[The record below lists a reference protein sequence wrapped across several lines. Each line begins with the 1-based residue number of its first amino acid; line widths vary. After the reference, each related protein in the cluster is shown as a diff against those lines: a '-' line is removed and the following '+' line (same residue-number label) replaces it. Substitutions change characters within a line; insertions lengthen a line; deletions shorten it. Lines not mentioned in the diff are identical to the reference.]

1 MREVKEKSPL
11 KERVG
16 ETLKSAPRTASRRG
30 TDASFQQFRQ
40 ELREAAQDGQPE
52 DRYESG
58 KITDTADHA
67 VRQVS
72 HLAEKAVHK
81 LPKTKSESEAR
92 TKSVPQHEQPRHPL
106 QPTAAPREY
115 PLQSQP
121 QGNQSVRES
130 ASPIREKP
138 VPPANAQQPKTREY
152 TPDAK
157 ASVSPS
163 QHSTPRIHENVK
175 AVPAETM
182 PSTTEHS
189 VRKSVSPIKEKPVPP
204 ANAPQPKMRE
214 HAPDAKAPVSSS
226 QHATLRIHEKTQNVS
241 AEITPTP
248 TGSAEKHTAAPFEQS
263 AHHLQMERSAHEQA
277 FPIKEKPV
285 PPANTPQPKMREHTP
300 TADAPV
306 HLPQHPASQI
316 YERPQNVYQLQTNRS
331 VRELET
337 SVREKPSASS
347 LREIP
352 AALKPDTTQFALPE
366 IKTKEYIQKKRKK
379 QNLVKEETSSIGN
392 SAADSETFSPV
403 IRTRETVR
411 EQQKLHVSHR
421 TEPEQP
427 VMPQI
432 RTRKPHPVSL
442 PDNVETAK
450 PDAPQPPLPDI
461 KSKQK
466 YIAVQ
471 KPAQV
476 TPVQANPQQAAQKMI
491 QGDMKLCKP
500 LFANETA
507 PLPTGKNAAPAKPV
521 RVQKQV
527 RPAVVRKQ
535 KIKTASKAKIKSATS
550 AGKALPSK
558 ASAAA
563 PKQAATVIRK
573 GQVLR
578 DTAIKTAKVAK
589 EAGRKVLRAIV
600 AAAEKL
606 AAAIGAGGAAAVSV
620 VVVILLVG
628 MLFASPLG
636 ILFAGEDTGTEIK
649 IPGAVATLNG
659 EFTDEIYRIMEEHP
673 YDELD
678 MQEGMEAVMLQNWR
692 NVLAVYAVKVSTD
705 EEHGLDVMTMDEEKL
720 QLLREIFFDANKLEY
735 ELTIRTVDG
744 ERITTL
750 HISVQIKDAM
760 QMADEYSFTA
770 QQREMLE
777 ELLKPDYDDI
787 FLSLIGNY
795 QPDGTPIG
803 PVDISDIQG
812 TLPDDLDPL
821 RESIILTAYQLLGKV
836 TYFWGGKSL
845 VLGWDSRWGTPTTVT
860 APGSG
865 STGKVL
871 PFGLDCSGFVDWTF
885 YNATNGAYL
894 PGRGGGA
901 ASQHGYCTNIAWSD
915 ALPGDLVF
923 YADDSHVGIV
933 CGYDSVGNLLVIHC
947 SGGQNGVVVT
957 GREGF
962 AVAARPDLFSAKN

>member
-11 KERVG
+11 KARAV
-16 ETLKSAPRTASRRG
+16 ETLKSAPQAAFRRG
-30 TDASFQQFRQ
+30 TDASFQQLRQ

-67 VRQVS
+67 VQEVR
-72 HLAEKAVHK
+72 HLAEKAAHK
-81 LPKTKSESEAR
+81 LPKTKSEPQREAR
-92 TKSVPQHEQPRHPL
+92 TESVPQHEQSR
-106 QPTAAPREY
+106 QPTTVPREY
-115 PLQSQP
+115 PPVSAQPDYLPQSQP
-121 QGNQSVRES
+121 QVSRSVRES

-138 VPPANAQQPKTREY
+138 FPPANAQQPKTRAY

-157 ASVSPS
+157 APASPS
-163 QHSTPRIHENVK
+163 QYPTPRIHENAK
-175 AVPAETM
+175 AVSAETM
-182 PSTTEHS
+182 PSTMEHS
-189 VRKSVSPIKEKPVPP
+189 VRESASSIKEKTIPP
-204 ANAPQPKMRE
+204 TNP
-214 HAPDAKAPVSSS
+214 
-226 QHATLRIHEKTQNVS
+226 
-241 AEITPTP
+241 
-248 TGSAEKHTAAPFEQS
+248 
-263 AHHLQMERSAHEQA
+263 
-277 FPIKEKPV
+277 
-285 PPANTPQPKMREHTP
+285 PQPKMREHTP

-306 HLPQHPASQI
+306 QQPKHLASQI
-316 YERPQNVYQLQTNRS
+316 HKKPQAVHHAQVNRS

-337 SVREKPSASS
+337 SVREKPAGKARPAEQRSLGQSPASTEPSAPATTPTVQPSARTLPREKPPVSS
-347 LREIP
+347 LREPP
-352 AALKPDTTQFALPE
+352 AALKPDTTQFALPA
-366 IKTKEYIQKKRKK
+366 IKTKEYIRKKRKK
-379 QNLVKEETSSIGN
+379 QHLLKEEASGIEDMLT
-392 SAADSETFSPV
+392 DSETFSPV

-411 EQQKLHVSHR
+411 EQQKLHVSHSA
-421 TEPEQP
+421 EQEQP
-427 VMPQI
+427 ALPQI
-432 RTRKPHPVSL
+432 RTRQPQTASMPADIEPTKPEV
-442 PDNVETAK
+442 
-450 PDAPQPPLPDI
+450 PQPPLPDI

-466 YIAVQ
+466 YIAAQ
-471 KPAQV
+471 QPTQV

-491 QGDMKLCKP
+491 RGNMKLCQP
-500 LFANETA
+500 ALTNETV
-507 PLPTGKNAAPAKPV
+507 PVPTSRNAVPAKPV

-527 RPAVVRKQ
+527 RPTLVRKQ
-535 KIKTASKAKIKSATS
+535 KIKTAPKAKIKFTTPA
-550 AGKALPSK
+550 AKALPGK

-578 DTAIKTAKVAK
+578 DTAIKAAKVAK
-589 EAGRKVLRAIV
+589 EAGKKVLRAIV

-606 AAAIGAGGAAAVSV
+606 AAAIGAGGAAAVAV

-636 ILFAGEDTGTEIK
+636 ILFAGEDTGTQIR
-649 IPGAVATLNG
+649 IPDAVATLNG
-659 EFTDEIYRIMEEHP
+659 EFTDAIYRMMEEHP

-678 MQEGMEAVMLQNWR
+678 LQEGMEAAMLQNWR
-692 NVLAVYAVKVSTD
+692 NVLAVYAVKVSTNK
-705 EEHGLDVMTMDEEKL
+705 EHGLDVMTMDEEKL
-720 QLLREIFFDANKLEY
+720 QLLREVFFDANKLEY
-735 ELTIRTVDG
+735 ELTTRTVDG
-744 ERITTL
+744 KRITTL
-750 HISVQIKDAM
+750 HISVQTKDAM
-760 QMADEYSFTA
+760 QMADEYGFTA

-821 RESIILTAYQLLGKV
+821 RESIVLTAYQLLGKV

-885 YNATNGAYL
+885 YNATSGAYL

-933 CGYDSVGNLLVIHC
+933 CGYDSVGNILVIHC

-957 GREGF
+957 GHEGF
-962 AVAARPDLFSAKN
+962 AVAARPDLFTD

>member
-11 KERVG
+11 KARAV
-16 ETLKSAPRTASRRG
+16 ETLKSAPQAAFRRG
-30 TDASFQQFRQ
+30 TDASFQQLRQ

-67 VRQVS
+67 VQEAR

-81 LPKTKSESEAR
+81 LPKTKSEPQREAR
-92 TKSVPQHEQPRHPL
+92 TESVPQHEQSR
-106 QPTAAPREY
+106 QPTTVPREY
-115 PLQSQP
+115 PPVSAQPDYPPQSQP
-121 QGNQSVRES
+121 QVSRSVRES

-138 VPPANAQQPKTREY
+138 VSPASDK
-152 TPDAK
+152 
-157 ASVSPS
+157 
-163 QHSTPRIHENVK
+163 
-175 AVPAETM
+175 
-182 PSTTEHS
+182 
-189 VRKSVSPIKEKPVPP
+189 
-204 ANAPQPKMRE
+204 
-214 HAPDAKAPVSSS
+214 
-226 QHATLRIHEKTQNVS
+226 
-241 AEITPTP
+241 
-248 TGSAEKHTAAPFEQS
+248 
-263 AHHLQMERSAHEQA
+263 
-277 FPIKEKPV
+277 
-285 PPANTPQPKMREHTP
+285 QPKMREHTP

-306 HLPQHPASQI
+306 QQPQHTAPQIHENVKAVSTETTPSLTERSVREAVSPVKEKPVPPVNIPQPKMREYAPNADVPVHRPQHPDSRI
-316 YERPQNVYQLQTNRS
+316 HEGPQPVHQPQTNRS

-337 SVREKPSASS
+337 SVREKPAGKARPAEQRSIGQAPASTEPSAPATAPTVQPSARTLPREKTPVSS
-347 LREIP
+347 LHEQP
-352 AALKPDTTQFALPE
+352 VTPKTDTTQFALPA
-366 IKTKEYIQKKRKK
+366 IKTKEYIRKKRQK
-379 QNLVKEETSSIGN
+379 QNFLKEESSGIEN
-392 SAADSETFSPV
+392 TITDSETFSPV

-411 EQQKLHVSHR
+411 EQQKLHVSHS
-421 TEPEQP
+421 TEPEQSAL
-427 VMPQI
+427 PQI
-432 RTRKPHPVSL
+432 RTRQPQAASMRANTESVT
-442 PDNVETAK
+442 PDT
-450 PDAPQPPLPDI
+450 PQTLLPDI
-461 KSKQK
+461 KSKRK
-466 YIAVQ
+466 YIAAQ
-471 KPAQV
+471 QPTQV
-476 TPVQANPQQAAQKMI
+476 TPVQANPQQAAREMI
-491 QGDMKLCKP
+491 QGDIKLCKP

-535 KIKTASKAKIKSATS
+535 KIKTAPKAKIKSATS
-550 AGKALPSK
+550 AGKALPCK

-649 IPGAVATLNG
+649 IPDAVATLNG
-659 EFTDEIYRIMEEHP
+659 EFTDEIYRIMEDHP

-678 MQEGMEAVMLQNWR
+678 MQEGMEAAMLQNWR

-720 QLLREIFFDANKLEY
+720 QLLREVFFDANKLVY
-735 ELTIRTVDG
+735 ELTTSIVDG
-744 ERITTL
+744 AQKTIL
-750 HISVQIKDAM
+750 HISLQIKDAM
-760 QMADEYSFTA
+760 QMADEYGFTD

-795 QPDGTPIG
+795 QPDDTPIG

-821 RESIILTAYQLLGKV
+821 RESIVLTAYQLLGKV

-885 YNATNGAYL
+885 YNATSGAYL

-933 CGYDSVGNLLVIHC
+933 CGYDSVGNILVIHC

-962 AVAARPDLFSAKN
+962 AVAARPDLFTD

>member
-1 MREVKEKSPL
+1 MREVKEKAPL
-11 KERVG
+11 KERTVK
-16 ETLKSAPRTASRRG
+16 TLKSAPQAAFRRG
-30 TDASFQQFRQ
+30 ADASFQQLQQ
-40 ELREAAQDGQPE
+40 ELREAAQDGQSE

-72 HLAEKAVHK
+72 RLAEKAVHK
-81 LPKTKSESEAR
+81 LPKTKSEPWQEVG
-92 TKSVPQHEQPRHPL
+92 TGSVLQHEQPRQPQ
-106 QPTAAPREY
+106 QPTAAPKEY
-115 PLQSQP
+115 PPASAQP
-121 QGNQSVRES
+121 SYPPQVKQSVQEPT
-130 ASPIREKP
+130 SPIREKP
-138 VPPANAQQPKTREY
+138 VSPANVQQPKTREY

-189 VRKSVSPIKEKPVPP
+189 VRESVSPIKEKPALPV
-204 ANAPQPKMRE
+204 NAPQPKMRE
-214 HAPDAKAPVSSS
+214 YAPNADVPVHRP
-226 QHATLRIHEKTQNVS
+226 QHPDSRIHE
-241 AEITPTP
+241 
-248 TGSAEKHTAAPFEQS
+248 G
-263 AHHLQMERSAHEQA
+263 
-277 FPIKEKPV
+277 
-285 PPANTPQPKMREHTP
+285 PQP
-300 TADAPV
+300 V
-306 HLPQHPASQI
+306 HQP
-316 YERPQNVYQLQTNRS
+316 QTNRS

-337 SVREKPSASS
+337 SVREKPAGKARPVEQRSIGQAPASTEPSAPATAPTVQPSARTLPREKTPVSS
-347 LREIP
+347 LHEQPVIP
-352 AALKPDTTQFALPE
+352 KTDTTQFALPA
-366 IKTKEYIQKKRKK
+366 IKTKEYIRKKRQK
-379 QNLVKEETSSIGN
+379 QNFLKEESSGIEN
-392 SAADSETFSPV
+392 TITDSETFSPV

-411 EQQKLHVSHR
+411 EQQKLHVSHS
-421 TEPEQP
+421 TEPEQSAL
-427 VMPQI
+427 PQI
-432 RTRKPHPVSL
+432 RTRQPQAASMRANTESVT
-442 PDNVETAK
+442 PDT
-450 PDAPQPPLPDI
+450 PQTLLPDI
-461 KSKQK
+461 KSKRK
-466 YIAVQ
+466 YIAAQ
-471 KPAQV
+471 QPTQV
-476 TPVQANPQQAAQKMI
+476 TPVQANPQQAAREMI
-491 QGDMKLCKP
+491 QGDIKLCKP

-535 KIKTASKAKIKSATS
+535 KIKTAPKAKIKSATS
-550 AGKALPSK
+550 AGKALPCK

-649 IPGAVATLNG
+649 IPDAVATLNG
-659 EFTDEIYRIMEEHP
+659 EFTDEIYRIMEDHP

-678 MQEGMEAVMLQNWR
+678 MQEGMEATMLQNWR

-720 QLLREIFFDANKLEY
+720 QLLREVFFDANKLVY
-735 ELTIRTVDG
+735 ELTTSIVDG
-744 ERITTL
+744 AQKTIL
-750 HISVQIKDAM
+750 HISLQIKDAM
-760 QMADEYSFTA
+760 QMADEYGFTD

-795 QPDGTPIG
+795 QPDDTPIG

-821 RESIILTAYQLLGKV
+821 RESIVLTAYQLLGKV

-933 CGYDSVGNLLVIHC
+933 CGYDSVGNILVIHC

-962 AVAARPDLFSAKN
+962 AVAARPDLFTD

>member
-1 MREVKEKSPL
+1 MREVKEKSSL

-16 ETLKSAPRTASRRG
+16 ETLKSAPRTAFRRG
-30 TDASFQQFRQ
+30 TDASFQQLRQ

-67 VRQVS
+67 VQEVR
-72 HLAEKAVHK
+72 HLAEKAAHR
-81 LPKTKSESEAR
+81 LPKTKSEPQREAR
-92 TKSVPQHEQPRHPL
+92 TESVPQHEQPRHPL
-106 QPTAAPREY
+106 QPTAVPREY
-115 PLQSQP
+115 PLQSQS

-138 VPPANAQQPKTREY
+138 VSPVNVQQPKTREY

-157 ASVSPS
+157 APASPS
-163 QHSTPRIHENVK
+163 QYPTLRIHENAK

-189 VRKSVSPIKEKPVPP
+189 VRESASSIKEKTIPP
-204 ANAPQPKMRE
+204 TNP
-214 HAPDAKAPVSSS
+214 
-226 QHATLRIHEKTQNVS
+226 
-241 AEITPTP
+241 
-248 TGSAEKHTAAPFEQS
+248 
-263 AHHLQMERSAHEQA
+263 
-277 FPIKEKPV
+277 
-285 PPANTPQPKMREHTP
+285 PQPKMREHTP
-300 TADAPV
+300 TADASV
-306 HLPQHPASQI
+306 QQSRHPASEI
-316 YERPQNVYQLQTNRS
+316 HEKPQAVHHAQVNRS

-337 SVREKPSASS
+337 SVREKPAGKARPAEQRSLGQSPASTEPSVPATPPTVQPSART
-347 LREIP
+347 LPRE
-352 AALKPDTTQFALPE
+352 KPIVFSPREPLATPKTDTTQFALPA
-366 IKTKEYIQKKRKK
+366 IKTKEYIRKKRKK
-379 QNLVKEETSSIGN
+379 QNFLKEEASSIEN
-392 SAADSETFSPV
+392 TIEDSETFSPV

-411 EQQKLHVSHR
+411 EQQKLHVSHSA
-421 TEPEQP
+421 EQEQP
-427 VMPQI
+427 ALPQI
-432 RTRKPHPVSL
+432 RTRQPQTASMSADIEPTKPEV
-442 PDNVETAK
+442 
-450 PDAPQPPLPDI
+450 PQPPLPDI

-466 YIAVQ
+466 YIAAQ
-471 KPAQV
+471 QPTQV
-476 TPVQANPQQAAQKMI
+476 TPVQANPQQAVRQTGMKAAH
-491 QGDMKLCKP
+491 GEPKLCQP
-500 LFANETA
+500 TFANETVTMPA
-507 PLPTGKNAAPAKPV
+507 SRNVTPTKPA
-521 RVQKQV
+521 RVQKQA
-527 RPAVVRKQ
+527 RPAFVKKQ
-535 KIKTASKAKIKSATS
+535 KIKTAPKAKIKSSTTPA
-550 AGKALPSK
+550 AKALPSK
-558 ASAAA
+558 ASAAP
-563 PKQAATVIRK
+563 PKQAPTVIRK

-589 EAGRKVLRAIV
+589 EAGKKVLRAIA

-606 AAAIGAGGAAAVSV
+606 VAAIGTGGAAAVAV
-620 VVVILLVG
+620 VIVILLVG
-628 MLFASPLG
+628 FLFASPLG

-649 IPGAVATLNG
+649 IPDAVATLNG
-659 EFTDEIYRIMEEHP
+659 EFTDEIYRIMEENP

-678 MQEGMEAVMLQNWR
+678 MQEGMEAAMLQNWR

-720 QLLREIFFDANKLEY
+720 QLLREIFFDANKLKY
-735 ELTIRTVDG
+735 ELTTRTVDG
-744 ERITTL
+744 KRITTL
-750 HISVQIKDAM
+750 HISVQTKDAM
-760 QMADEYSFTA
+760 RMADEYGFTD
-770 QQREMLE
+770 QQRDMLE
-777 ELLKPDYDDI
+777 ELLKPDYNDI

-795 QPDGTPIG
+795 QPGGTPIG

-812 TLPDDLDPL
+812 TLPDELDPP
-821 RESIILTAYQLLGKV
+821 RESIVLTAYQLLGKV

-865 STGKVL
+865 STGKVR

-885 YNATNGAYL
+885 YNATSGAYL

-962 AVAARPDLFSAKN
+962 SVVARPDLFSAKN

>member
-11 KERVG
+11 KERAA
-16 ETLKSAPRTASRRG
+16 ETFKSAPQTAFRRG
-30 TDASFQQFRQ
+30 TDASFQQLRQ
-40 ELREAAQDGQPE
+40 ELRDAAQDGQPE
-52 DRYESG
+52 DRYESS
-58 KITDTADHA
+58 KITDTAGHA
-67 VRQVS
+67 VQEAR
-72 HLAEKAVHK
+72 HLAEKAAHR
-81 LPKTKSESEAR
+81 LPKTKSEPQREAR
-92 TKSVPQHEQPRHPL
+92 TESVPQHEQPRHPL

-115 PLQSQP
+115 PPQSQS

-138 VPPANAQQPKTREY
+138 VSPVNVQQPKTRAY

-157 ASVSPS
+157 APASPS
-163 QHSTPRIHENVK
+163 QYPTPRIHENAK
-175 AVPAETM
+175 AVSAETM
-182 PSTTEHS
+182 PSTMEHS
-189 VRKSVSPIKEKPVPP
+189 VRESASSIKEKTIPP
-204 ANAPQPKMRE
+204 TNP
-214 HAPDAKAPVSSS
+214 
-226 QHATLRIHEKTQNVS
+226 
-241 AEITPTP
+241 
-248 TGSAEKHTAAPFEQS
+248 
-263 AHHLQMERSAHEQA
+263 
-277 FPIKEKPV
+277 
-285 PPANTPQPKMREHTP
+285 PQPKMREHTP

-306 HLPQHPASQI
+306 QQPKHLASQI
-316 YERPQNVYQLQTNRS
+316 HKKPQAVHHAQVNRS

-337 SVREKPSASS
+337 SVREKPAGKARPAEQRSLGQSPASTEPSAPATTPTVQPSARTLPREKPIVSS
-347 LREIP
+347 PREP
-352 AALKPDTTQFALPE
+352 LATPKPDPTQFALPE
-366 IKTKEYIQKKRKK
+366 IKTKEYIRKKRKK
-379 QNLVKEETSSIGN
+379 QHLLKEEASGIEDMLT
-392 SAADSETFSPV
+392 DSETFSPV

-411 EQQKLHVSHR
+411 EQQKLHVFHS

-432 RTRKPHPVSL
+432 RTRKPHSVSL

-450 PDAPQPPLPDI
+450 PDAPQPSLPDI

-466 YIAVQ
+466 YIAAQ
-471 KPAQV
+471 QPTQV

-491 QGDMKLCKP
+491 RGNIKLCQP
-500 LFANETA
+500 SLTNETVSV
-507 PLPTGKNAAPAKPV
+507 PTSRNVAPAKPA
-521 RVQKQV
+521 RLQKQA
-527 RPAVVRKQ
+527 RPAFIKKQ
-535 KIKTASKAKIKSATS
+535 KIKTASKAKIKSATP
-550 AGKALPSK
+550 AAKALPSK
-558 ASAAA
+558 ASAAP

-573 GQVLR
+573 GQLLR

-589 EAGRKVLRAIV
+589 EAGKKILRAIA

-649 IPGAVATLNG
+649 IPDAVATLNG
-659 EFTDEIYRIMEEHP
+659 EFTDEIYRIMESNP
-673 YDELD
+673 YDALD
-678 MQEGMEAVMLQNWR
+678 MQEGMESTMLQNWR

-720 QLLREIFFDANKLEY
+720 QLLREIFFDANKLKY
-735 ELTIRTVDG
+735 ELTTRTVDG
-744 ERITTL
+744 KRITTL
-750 HISVQIKDAM
+750 HISVQTKDAM
-760 QMADEYSFTA
+760 RMADEYGFTD
-770 QQREMLE
+770 QQRDMLE
-777 ELLKPDYDDI
+777 ELLKPDYNDI

-795 QPDGTPIG
+795 QPGGTPIG

-812 TLPDDLDPL
+812 TLPDKLDPP
-821 RESIILTAYQLLGKV
+821 RESIVLTAYQLLGKV

-865 STGKVL
+865 STGKVR

-885 YNATNGAYL
+885 YNATSGAYL

-962 AVAARPDLFSAKN
+962 AVAARPDLFTD

>member
-11 KERVG
+11 KERAA

-30 TDASFQQFRQ
+30 ADASFQQLRQ
-40 ELREAAQDGQPE
+40 ELRDAAQDGQPE

-67 VRQVS
+67 VQEVR
-72 HLAEKAVHK
+72 HLAEKAAHR
-81 LPKTKSESEAR
+81 LPKTKSEPQREAR
-92 TKSVPQHEQPRHPL
+92 TESVPQHEQSR
-106 QPTAAPREY
+106 QPTTVPREY
-115 PLQSQP
+115 PPVSARPSYPPQSQP
-121 QGNQSVRES
+121 QVSRSVRES

-138 VPPANAQQPKTREY
+138 VSPVNVQQPKKQVEAVKTAARQPKERNNCNL
-152 TPDAK
+152 TQLSATKSTLAEQRPLEQ
-157 ASVSPS
+157 SPVI
-163 QHSTPRIHENVK
+163 TEPV
-175 AVPAETM
+175 VPATTPTVQ
-182 PSTTEHS
+182 PSARTLP
-189 VRKSVSPIKEKPVPP
+189 REKP
-204 ANAPQPKMRE
+204 
-214 HAPDAKAPVSSS
+214 PVSS
-226 QHATLRIHEKTQNVS
+226 
-241 AEITPTP
+241 
-248 TGSAEKHTAAPFEQS
+248 
-263 AHHLQMERSAHEQA
+263 LQE
-277 FPIKEKPV
+277 P
-285 PPANTPQPKMREHTP
+285 
-300 TADAPV
+300 
-306 HLPQHPASQI
+306 
-316 YERPQNVYQLQTNRS
+316 
-331 VRELET
+331 
-337 SVREKPSASS
+337 
-347 LREIP
+347 P

-366 IKTKEYIQKKRKK
+366 IKTKEYIRKKRQK
-379 QNLVKEETSSIGN
+379 QNFLKEEATGIEN
-392 SAADSETFSPV
+392 ITADSETFSPV

-411 EQQKLHVSHR
+411 EQQKLHVSHSA
-421 TEPEQP
+421 EQEQP
-427 VMPQI
+427 ALPQI
-432 RTRKPHPVSL
+432 RTRQPQTASMPADIEPTKPEV
-442 PDNVETAK
+442 
-450 PDAPQPPLPDI
+450 PQPPLPDI

-466 YIAVQ
+466 YIAAQ
-471 KPAQV
+471 QPTQV
-476 TPVQANPQQAAQKMI
+476 TPVQANPQQAVRQTGRKAVR
-491 QGDMKLCKP
+491 GESKLCQP
-500 LFANETA
+500 TLTNETVPA
-507 PLPTGKNAAPAKPV
+507 PASRNVAPAKPA
-521 RVQKQV
+521 RLQKQA
-527 RPAVVRKQ
+527 RPAFVKKQ
-535 KIKTASKAKIKSATS
+535 KTKTAPKTKIKSATS
-550 AGKALPSK
+550 AGKALPCK

-578 DTAIKTAKVAK
+578 DTAIKTAKAAK
-589 EAGRKVLRAIV
+589 EAGKKVLRAIA

-606 AAAIGAGGAAAVSV
+606 VAAIGAGGAAAVSV

-628 MLFASPLG
+628 TLFASPLG

-649 IPGAVATLNG
+649 IPDAVATLNG
-659 EFTDEIYRIMEEHP
+659 EFTDEIYRIMEDHP

-678 MQEGMEAVMLQNWR
+678 LQEGMEAAMLQNWR

-735 ELTIRTVDG
+735 ELTTRTVDG
-744 ERITTL
+744 EQITTL
-750 HISVQIKDAM
+750 HISAQIKDAM
-760 QMADEYSFTA
+760 QMADEYGFTA

-795 QPDGTPIG
+795 QPGGTPIG

-821 RESIILTAYQLLGKV
+821 RESIVLTAYQLLGKV

-860 APGSG
+860 ASGSG

-885 YNATNGAYL
+885 YNATSGAYL

-901 ASQHGYCTNIAWSD
+901 ASQHGYCTNVSWSD

-962 AVAARPDLFSAKN
+962 AVAARPDLFTD

>member
-16 ETLKSAPRTASRRG
+16 ETLKSAPRTAFRRG
-30 TDASFQQFRQ
+30 TDASFQQLRQ

-52 DRYESG
+52 DRYESS

-67 VRQVS
+67 VREAR
-72 HLAEKAVHK
+72 HLAEKAVQK
-81 LPKTKSESEAR
+81 LPKTKSEPQREAR
-92 TKSVPQHEQPRHPL
+92 TESVPQHERPQPQHSTTKPK
-106 QPTAAPREY
+106 EY
-115 PLQSQP
+115 PPQNQP

-138 VPPANAQQPKTREY
+138 VPPASDK
-152 TPDAK
+152 
-157 ASVSPS
+157 
-163 QHSTPRIHENVK
+163 
-175 AVPAETM
+175 
-182 PSTTEHS
+182 
-189 VRKSVSPIKEKPVPP
+189 
-204 ANAPQPKMRE
+204 
-214 HAPDAKAPVSSS
+214 
-226 QHATLRIHEKTQNVS
+226 
-241 AEITPTP
+241 
-248 TGSAEKHTAAPFEQS
+248 
-263 AHHLQMERSAHEQA
+263 
-277 FPIKEKPV
+277 
-285 PPANTPQPKMREHTP
+285 QPKMREHTP

-306 HLPQHPASQI
+306 QQPQHTAPQIHENVKAVSTETTPSLTERSVREAVSPVKEKPVPPVNIPQPKMREYAPNADVPVHRPQHPASQI
-316 YERPQNVYQLQTNRS
+316 HEKSQVVSRS
-331 VRELET
+331 QVNQPVRELWS
-337 SVREKPSASS
+337 SVKEKSAVKAKPAEQRSLGQSPAITEPDVPATTPTTPTVQPSARTLPREKPIVFSP
-347 LREIP
+347 REP
-352 AALKPDTTQFALPE
+352 LATPKPDTTQFALPA
-366 IKTKEYIQKKRKK
+366 IKTKEYIRKKRKK
-379 QNLVKEETSSIGN
+379 QKLFKEETSSIEN
-392 SAADSETFSPV
+392 AAADSETFSPV

-411 EQQKLHVSHR
+411 EQQKLHVSHSA
-421 TEPEQP
+421 EQAQP

-432 RTRKPHPVSL
+432 RMRQPQAASMRANTESVT
-442 PDNVETAK
+442 PDT
-450 PDAPQPPLPDI
+450 PQTLLPDI

-466 YIAVQ
+466 YIAAQ
-471 KPAQV
+471 QPTQV
-476 TPVQANPQQAAQKMI
+476 TPVQANPQQAAREMI
-491 QGDMKLCKP
+491 QGDIKLCKP
-500 LFANETA
+500 ALTNETVPVPA
-507 PLPTGKNAAPAKPV
+507 SRNVAPAKPV
-521 RVQKQV
+521 RVQKQA
-527 RPAVVRKQ
+527 RPAFVKKQ
-535 KIKTASKAKIKSATS
+535 KIKTAPNAKIKSATP
-550 AGKALPSK
+550 AAKALPSQ
-558 ASAAA
+558 ASAAP
-563 PKQAATVIRK
+563 PKQATTVIRK

-578 DTAIKTAKVAK
+578 DTAIKAAKAAK
-589 EAGRKVLRAIV
+589 EAGKKVLRAIV

-606 AAAIGAGGAAAVSV
+606 VAAIGAGGAVAVSV

-649 IPGAVATLNG
+649 IPDAVATLNG

-678 MQEGMEAVMLQNWR
+678 MQEGMETAMLQNWR

-720 QLLREIFFDANKLEY
+720 QLLREIFFDANQLVY
-735 ELTIRTVDG
+735 ELTTRTVDG
-744 ERITTL
+744 ERVTTL
-750 HISVQIKDAM
+750 HISAQIKDAM

-795 QPDGTPIG
+795 QPGGMPIG

-821 RESIILTAYQLLGKV
+821 RESIVLTAYQLLGKV

-885 YNATNGAYL
+885 YNATSGAYL

-901 ASQHGYCTNIAWSD
+901 ASQHGYCTNISWSD

-962 AVAARPDLFSAKN
+962 AVAARPDLFTD

>member
-1 MREVKEKSPL
+1 MREVKEKSSL

-16 ETLKSAPRTASRRG
+16 ETIKSAPRTAFRRG
-30 TDASFQQFRQ
+30 TDASFQQLRQ
-40 ELREAAQDGQPE
+40 ELRDAAQDGQSE

-67 VRQVS
+67 VQEAR

-92 TKSVPQHEQPRHPL
+92 TKSVPQHERPQPQ
-106 QPTAAPREY
+106 QPTTALKEY
-115 PLQSQP
+115 PPVFAQPSYPPQSQP
-121 QGNQSVRES
+121 QVSRSVRES

-138 VPPANAQQPKTREY
+138 VPPANAQQPKTRAY

-157 ASVSPS
+157 APASPS
-163 QHSTPRIHENVK
+163 QYPTPRIHENAK
-175 AVPAETM
+175 AVSAETM
-182 PSTTEHS
+182 PSTMEHS
-189 VRKSVSPIKEKPVPP
+189 VRESASSIKEKTIPP
-204 ANAPQPKMRE
+204 TNPPQPKMRE
-214 HAPDAKAPVSSS
+214 YA
-226 QHATLRIHEKTQNVS
+226 
-241 AEITPTP
+241 
-248 TGSAEKHTAAPFEQS
+248 
-263 AHHLQMERSAHEQA
+263 
-277 FPIKEKPV
+277 
-285 PPANTPQPKMREHTP
+285 P
-300 TADAPV
+300 TADAPLQQFQ
-306 HLPQHPASQI
+306 HLAQIHEKPQTVSHSQVNQ
-316 YERPQNVYQLQTNRS
+316 P
-331 VRELET
+331 VREFGS
-337 SVREKPSASS
+337 SVKEIPAVKARKDAPRTAERQPKVRKDYCPVQVAEKIPAQAKKQPLGQSPAITEPAVLATPPTTPPSARILPREKPPVSS
-347 LREIP
+347 LQEIP
-352 AALKPDTTQFALPE
+352 AALKTDTTQFALPE
-366 IKTKEYIQKKRKK
+366 IKTKEYIRNKRQK
-379 QNLVKEETSSIGN
+379 QNLFKEETGGIEDTPAN
-392 SAADSETFSPV
+392 SETFSPV

-411 EQQKLHVSHR
+411 EQQKLHVSHSA
-421 TEPEQP
+421 EQEQP

-432 RTRKPHPVSL
+432 RTRQPQIASMLANAESV
-442 PDNVETAK
+442 K
-450 PDAPQPPLPDI
+450 PDVPQPPLPDI

-466 YIAVQ
+466 YIAAQ
-471 KPAQV
+471 QPTQV
-476 TPVQANPQQAAQKMI
+476 TPVQANPQQAVRQTGRKAVH
-491 QGDMKLCKP
+491 GESKLCQP
-500 LFANETA
+500 PIASETVTV
-507 PLPTGKNAAPAKPV
+507 PTSRNVTPVKPV
-521 RVQKQV
+521 RVQKRA
-527 RPAVVRKQ
+527 RPTFVKKR
-535 KIKTASKAKIKSATS
+535 KIKTAPKAKIKTTTPA
-550 AGKALPSK
+550 AKALPIKTST
-558 ASAAA
+558 AP

-573 GQVLR
+573 GRALR
-578 DTAIKTAKVAK
+578 DTAIKAAKAAK
-589 EAGRKVLRAIV
+589 EAGKKVLRAIA

-606 AAAIGAGGAAAVSV
+606 AAAIGAGGAAAVSI

-649 IPGAVATLNG
+649 IPDAVAMLNG
-659 EFTDEIYRIMEEHP
+659 EFTDEIYRIMEENP

-678 MQEGMEAVMLQNWR
+678 MQEGMEAAMLQNWR

-720 QLLREIFFDANKLEY
+720 QLLREIFFDANKFEY
-735 ELTIRTVDG
+735 ELTTRTIDG

-750 HISVQIKDAM
+750 HISVQIKNAM
-760 QMADEYSFTA
+760 QMADEYGFTA

-787 FLSLIGNY
+787 FLSLIGDY
-795 QPDGTPIG
+795 QPGGTPIG

-821 RESIILTAYQLLGKV
+821 RETIVLTAYQLLGKV

-885 YNATNGAYL
+885 YNATSGAYL

-933 CGYDSVGNLLVIHC
+933 CGYDSVGNILVIHC

-962 AVAARPDLFSAKN
+962 AVAARPDLFTD

>member
-16 ETLKSAPRTASRRG
+16 ETLKSAPRTAFRRG
-30 TDASFQQFRQ
+30 TDASFQQLRQ

-52 DRYESG
+52 DRYESS

-67 VRQVS
+67 VREAR
-72 HLAEKAVHK
+72 HLAEKAVQK
-81 LPKTKSESEAR
+81 LPKTKSEPQREAR
-92 TKSVPQHEQPRHPL
+92 TESVPQHERPQPQHSTTKPK
-106 QPTAAPREY
+106 EY
-115 PLQSQP
+115 PPQNQP

-138 VPPANAQQPKTREY
+138 VPPASDK
-152 TPDAK
+152 
-157 ASVSPS
+157 
-163 QHSTPRIHENVK
+163 
-175 AVPAETM
+175 
-182 PSTTEHS
+182 
-189 VRKSVSPIKEKPVPP
+189 
-204 ANAPQPKMRE
+204 
-214 HAPDAKAPVSSS
+214 
-226 QHATLRIHEKTQNVS
+226 
-241 AEITPTP
+241 
-248 TGSAEKHTAAPFEQS
+248 
-263 AHHLQMERSAHEQA
+263 
-277 FPIKEKPV
+277 
-285 PPANTPQPKMREHTP
+285 QPKMREHTP

-306 HLPQHPASQI
+306 QQPQHTAPQIHENVKAVSTETTPSLTERSVREAVSPVKEKPVPPVNIPQPKMREYAPNADVPVHRPQHPASQI
-316 YERPQNVYQLQTNRS
+316 HEKSQVVSRS
-331 VRELET
+331 QVNQPVRELWS
-337 SVREKPSASS
+337 SVKEKSAVKAKPAEQRSLGQSPAITEPDVPATTPTTPTVQPSARTLPREKPIVFSP
-347 LREIP
+347 REP
-352 AALKPDTTQFALPE
+352 LATPKTDTTQFALPA
-366 IKTKEYIQKKRKK
+366 IKTKEYIRKKRKK
-379 QNLVKEETSSIGN
+379 QKLFKEETSSIEN
-392 SAADSETFSPV
+392 AAADSETFSPV

-411 EQQKLHVSHR
+411 EQQKLHVSHSA
-421 TEPEQP
+421 EQAQP

-432 RTRKPHPVSL
+432 RMRQPQAASMRANTESVT
-442 PDNVETAK
+442 PDT
-450 PDAPQPPLPDI
+450 PQTLLPDI

-466 YIAVQ
+466 YIAAQ
-471 KPAQV
+471 QPTQV
-476 TPVQANPQQAAQKMI
+476 TPVQANPQQAAREMI
-491 QGDMKLCKP
+491 QGDIKLCKP
-500 LFANETA
+500 ALTNETVPVPA
-507 PLPTGKNAAPAKPV
+507 SRNVAPAKPV
-521 RVQKQV
+521 RVQKQA
-527 RPAVVRKQ
+527 RPAFVKKQ
-535 KIKTASKAKIKSATS
+535 KIKTAPNAKIKSATP
-550 AGKALPSK
+550 AAKALPSK
-558 ASAAA
+558 ASAAP
-563 PKQAATVIRK
+563 PKQATTVIRK

-578 DTAIKTAKVAK
+578 DTAIKAAKAAK
-589 EAGRKVLRAIV
+589 EAGKKVLRAIV

-606 AAAIGAGGAAAVSV
+606 VAAIGAGGAVAVSV

-649 IPGAVATLNG
+649 IPDAVATLNG

-678 MQEGMEAVMLQNWR
+678 MQEGMEAAMLQNWR

-720 QLLREIFFDANKLEY
+720 QLLREIFFDANKLKY
-735 ELTIRTVDG
+735 ELTTRTVDG
-744 ERITTL
+744 KRITTL
-750 HISVQIKDAM
+750 HISVQTKDAM
-760 QMADEYSFTA
+760 RMADEYGFTD

-795 QPDGTPIG
+795 QPGGMPIG

-821 RESIILTAYQLLGKV
+821 RESIVLTAYQLLGKV

-885 YNATNGAYL
+885 YNATSGAYL

-901 ASQHGYCTNIAWSD
+901 ASQHGYCTNISWSD

-933 CGYDSVGNLLVIHC
+933 CGYDSVGNILVIHC

-962 AVAARPDLFSAKN
+962 SVVARPDLFSAKN